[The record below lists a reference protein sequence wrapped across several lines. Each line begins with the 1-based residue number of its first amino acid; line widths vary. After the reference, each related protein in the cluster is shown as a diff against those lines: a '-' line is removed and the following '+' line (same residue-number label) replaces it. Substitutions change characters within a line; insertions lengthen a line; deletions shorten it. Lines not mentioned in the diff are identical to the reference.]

1 MTITTKVAAVS
12 DIPSPDFSDLEGGD
26 EQQAADIVRSVV
38 AWYNTQLVAERRAPL
53 PDDERIAELKEGRQA
68 ALDDQQRLESADP
81 AETGR
86 ILSLYAARLKE
97 LKEP

>member
-1 MTITTKVAAVS
+1 M
-12 DIPSPDFSDLEGGD
+12 
-26 EQQAADIVRSVV
+26 
-38 AWYNTQLVAERRAPL
+38 
-53 PDDERIAELKEGRQA
+53 RIAELKAGRQA